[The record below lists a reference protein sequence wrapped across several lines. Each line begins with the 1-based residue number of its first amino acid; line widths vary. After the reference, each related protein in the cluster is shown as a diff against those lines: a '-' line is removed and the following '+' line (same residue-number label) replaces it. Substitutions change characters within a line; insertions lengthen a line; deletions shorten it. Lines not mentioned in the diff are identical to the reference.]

1 MSRNKMPIRRRKTMP
16 ENHSSERWHGGLDG
30 IHRGLLFGWAVDT
43 QQPESRLVLEVCL
56 NDEVIGC
63 LIADVARTDLAD
75 TFKTIMPAN
84 EPLDYCHGFVADLGE
99 SVDKQ
104 HGILTVRIA
113 NINMMLPG
121 QIDRCAQIKPPLA
134 ASSNLFSDGALRL
147 HGWAIDYRDEKR
159 TLKIRAFID
168 HEQIAETVANLVHP
182 TLRSADVGSHGFNLN
197 LPLSLADGREHKVRV
212 VDENGNPLNGS
223 PITVC
228 CYAKGGN
235 ALLPPDQTT
244 LLTDVIEAYE
254 RHLPRSLSME
264 HYLQW
269 SAMFETAEEQNKTA
283 VNIASIAEAR
293 LEIGVIISGESDT
306 ALVERTCASLSQQT
320 NVKLQIFTSPTQV
333 DAINAFSA
341 QLQQLIDSNCDIFT
355 CIRAGDTL
363 PDHAFST
370 ALEGFNVEQAQLV
383 YTDSESAACPWF
395 KPAWNP
401 EYALASDYPL
411 ELMLVRCSVL
421 HTYLTNNPTPNSQAS
436 LSWNMLATLW
446 PHGAQSIVHIP
457 RVLYHFHTPIST
469 LEQQARTEAA
479 QQALRGLEPTSQLMI
494 APVNQAH
501 ALFQPRRLQRKLSTS
516 DKNKKISLIIPTRD
530 YVDMLKRCIDSIQ
543 HYTQWNNLEI
553 IVVDNGSLEAKT
565 KAYFKTIA
573 KQGIRVLSIPGPFN
587 FSALNNHAVDAA
599 SGEIIGLINNDIEAT
614 HAGWLDEIVSHLLS
628 PGVGAVG
635 AKLLWPNGMV
645 QHGGVVLGTG
655 NVAAHFGNRL
665 SDGDWGDHG
674 RNQLVQQVSAVTAAC
689 LFLRKQDYLE
699 QGGMDPIAFPVAFND
714 LDLCL
719 KIRAAG
725 KSIIWTPY
733 ARLLHA
739 ESASRGHEDTPQKQ
753 ARAQREVNQLRQ
765 RWGSTLLH
773 DPAYHPSL
781 NLDAHSHAFNGLAL
795 PPRNRAPRLAG
806 LIKRAKA

>member
-1 MSRNKMPIRRRKTMP
+1 MPIRCSKTKP
-16 ENHSSERWHGGLDG
+16 KNHSLERWHGGLDG
-30 IHRGLLFGWAVDT
+30 MHRGLLFGWAVDT
-43 QQPESRLVLEVCL
+43 QQPGSRLVLEVCL
-56 NDEVIGC
+56 NDEVVGC
-63 LIADVARTDLAD
+63 LIADVARTDLAG

-84 EPLDYCHGFVADLGE
+84 EVSDYCHGFVADLGE
-99 SVDKQ
+99 SAEKQ

-121 QIDRCAQIKPPLA
+121 QIDRCAEIKPPVA
-134 ASSNLFSDGALRL
+134 ASSSLFSDGALRL
-147 HGWAIDYRDEKR
+147 HGWAIDYQDEKR
-159 TLKIRAFID
+159 PLKIRAFIG

-182 TLRSADVGSHGFNLN
+182 ALRSADVGSHGFNLN
-197 LPLSLADGREHKVRV
+197 LPLSIADGREHIVRV

-228 CYAKGGN
+228 CYARGGN
-235 ALLPPDQTT
+235 TLLPSDQTT
-244 LLTDVIEAYE
+244 LLSGVIDAYE

-264 HYLQW
+264 HYPQW
-269 SAMFETAEEQNKTA
+269 SAMFETAEEQNKTRVSTA
-283 VNIASIAEAR
+283 NTAETR
-293 LEIGVIISGESDT
+293 LQIGVIISGENDP
-306 ALVERTCASLSQQT
+306 ALIERTCDSLSRQT
-320 NVKLQIFTSPTQV
+320 NARLHIFTSLTQV
-333 DAINAFSA
+333 DAVNSFSDR
-341 QLQQLIDSNCDIFT
+341 LQRLIKSNCDIFT

-370 ALEGFNVEQAQLV
+370 ALEGFDVEQAQLV

-421 HTYLTNNPTPNSQAS
+421 QTYLANKPIPNSQAS
-436 LSWNMLATLW
+436 LAWNMLATLW
-446 PHGAQSIVHIP
+446 SHGAQSIVHIP
-457 RVLYHFHTPIST
+457 RVLYHFHTAIST

-479 QQALRGLEPTSQLMI
+479 QQALRNLEPTSQLMSGS
-494 APVNQAH
+494 ANQAH
-501 ALFQPRRLQRKLSTS
+501 ALFQPRRLQRNLSTN
-516 DKNKKISLIIPTRD
+516 DKHKKISLIIPTRD
-530 YVDMLKRCIDSIQ
+530 YVDMLERCISSIQ
-543 HYTQWNNLEI
+543 LYTQWDNLEI
-553 IVVDNGSLEAKT
+553 IVVDNGSIHPKT
-565 KAYFKTIA
+565 KAYFKKIA
-573 KQGIRVLSIPGPFN
+573 QQGVQILSIPGPFN
-587 FSALNNHAVDAA
+587 FSALNNQAVDAA

-645 QHGGVVLGTG
+645 QHGGVVLGVG

-665 SDGDWGDHG
+665 ADGDWGDHG
-674 RNQLVQQVSAVTAAC
+674 RNQVVQQVSAVTAAC

-699 QGGMDPIAFPVAFND
+699 QGGMDSVAFPVAFND

-795 PPRNRAPRLAG
+795 PPRDRSPRLAR
-806 LIKRAKA
+806 LIKPAKA